1 MDFDI
6 LWKFFVSDF
15 MEANIDVNWYSSV
28 FSFAN
33 LVNVLENLYYLRH
46 HDYLLNNFLQNIRDF
61 YEFFNSC
68 IDGDWDLFDPI
79 DDLKNFLNIVD
90 IPHNLFKF
98 FSVDKFLDAPFN
110 FYDLCCFWL
119 DGYYFFLFP
128 HYFFDGFD
136 DGGDFN

>member
-15 MEANIDVNWYSSV
+15 MEANIDVYCHSSV

-46 HDYLLNNFLQNIRDF
+46 HDDLLNNFLQNIRDF

-98 FSVDKFLDAPFN
+98 FSVD
-110 FYDLCCFWL
+110 
-119 DGYYFFLFP
+119 
-128 HYFFDGFD
+128 
-136 DGGDFN
+136 